1 MVSRTTTAGFYENW
15 SARSLFVEGRKPGIP
30 SLSRFA
36 RTRLIRKTILS
47 YPHKPSRFSS
57 LATSRASMSNG
68 NSKIWRFFLRVGLG
82 VDARE
87 LGHDFIKSDRRR
99 EELFC
104 LFVTA
109 CDAGVARKD

>member
-1 MVSRTTTAGFYENW
+1 M
-15 SARSLFVEGRKPGIP
+15 PGIP
-30 SLSRFA
+30 SLSRFC
-36 RTRLIRKTILS
+36 
-47 YPHKPSRFSS
+47 PHAPDPENNTFIISQSSRFSS
-57 LATSRASMSNG
+57 LATSRASMSSG
-68 NSKIWRFFLRVGLG
+68 NSKMWRFFLRVGLG

-99 EELFC
+99 EALFC

>member
-1 MVSRTTTAGFYENW
+1 M
-15 SARSLFVEGRKPGIP
+15 
-30 SLSRFA
+30 
-36 RTRLIRKTILS
+36 
-47 YPHKPSRFSS
+47 SS
-57 LATSRASMSNG
+57 G
-68 NSKIWRFFLRVGLG
+68 NSKMWRFFLRVGLG
-82 VDARE
+82 LDARE